1 MHVLAVIVNYRTADL
16 ALECLASLA
25 AQSGP
30 RPLRAVVVDNGS
42 GDGSAAR
49 IAAAVAQRGWV
60 SWVEVRPLEQNG
72 GFAAG
77 CNAAI
82 RTTLQAPDP
91 PEHYLLVNPD
101 ARLEPGALEA
111 LAGHMNLHPT
121 VGIAGPLLR
130 GSGGEDQRSA
140 RRFPSLAGE
149 LEAGLRLGLASR
161 LLARWVVAPAPRA
174 EAHPTDWVPG
184 ACMLVRREVFERVG
198 LLDEAFFLY
207 FEEVDLCRRA
217 RRAGFE
223 CWYVPS
229 ARAVHLVGRATGVS
243 GPESRLRRRP
253 RYWFDA
259 RSRYFRKHHGRVYK
273 VLADFAWALGFASYR
288 VRQRLQHRPDADPP
302 RLLRDF
308 VLSNLPARRQ

>member
-1 MHVLAVIVNYRTADL
+1 MHLFAVIVNYRTADL
-16 ALECLASLA
+16 ALDCLASLA
-25 AQSGP
+25 PRSGG
-30 RPLRAVVVDNGS
+30 RPVRAVVVDNAS

-49 IAAAVAQRGWV
+49 IAEAVAQRGWGT
-60 SWVEVRPLEQNG
+60 WVEVRPLEENR

-82 RTTLQAPDP
+82 RASLRAPDP
-91 PEHYLLVNPD
+91 PDAYLLVNPD

-111 LAGHMNLHPT
+111 LAGHLALHPGA
-121 VGIAGPLLR
+121 GIAGPLLR

-161 LLARWVVAPAPRA
+161 LLSRWVVAPASRA
-174 EAHPTDWVPG
+174 EAHATDWVPG

-198 LLDEAFFLY
+198 LLDEEFFLY

-217 RRAGFE
+217 RSAGFE

-253 RYWFDA
+253 RYWFEA
-259 RSRYFRKHHGRVYK
+259 RSRYFRKHHGRLYK
-273 VLADFAWALGFASYR
+273 LIADLAWALGFASYR
-288 VRQRLQHRPDADPP
+288 VRQRLQRKSDADPP

-308 VLSNLPARRQ
+308 VRSNLPPRRL